1 MIAFF
6 LDLYRYMRQVLCY
19 LGPMIMQEPYS
30 ATRRSSRS
38 ARAYAPPRTFARE
51 LSQRRPCPPPP
62 HALSRPQPKLLDQ
75 IRAAVRTRHYSIRTE
90 RTYVDWA
97 YRYIVYHG
105 KRHPSELG
113 AAAINEF
120 LSYLAT
126 ELNVAASTQNQA
138 LNAVLFMYRHVLKTD
153 IGDIGDV
160 VRAKKPARLPVVLS
174 AEETADLLAQLGGT
188 RKLMGELLYGTGMRI
203 IELVRLRVKDI
214 DFSRRIIFVRSGK
227 GQKDRAVPLPAEL
240 APELKRHLERA
251 RELHDKDLAAGCGT
265 VYLPFALERKYPGAV
280 SEWAWKYVFPSGKLS
295 VDPRSGIKR
304 RHHVYESVLQKA
316 LKEATR
322 RAGLVKSVHAHVLR
336 HSFATHLL
344 EAGHDIRTVQELLG
358 HKDLKTTMIYTH
370 VAQDSACG
378 IKSPLTR
385 VRKIQDSGR
394 TTEKTAVLPHPHD
407 GTSDL
412 PPSSVP
418 PTEPADATS
427 QASPWL
433 TPLRRVGMAALWL
446 AACLVGRRT
455 P

>member
-1 MIAFF
+1 
-6 LDLYRYMRQVLCY
+6 
-19 LGPMIMQEPYS
+19 MIMQEPYS
-30 ATRRSSRS
+30 ATRVSPRT
-38 ARAYAPPRTFARE
+38 ARAYAHPRNAGRE
-51 LSQRRPCPPPP
+51 PSRRPPCPPPP
-62 HALSRPQPKLLDQ
+62 QDVSRQQPKLLDQ

-113 AAAINEF
+113 APAINEF
-120 LSYLAT
+120 LSHLAT

-153 IGDIGDV
+153 IGDIGD
-160 VRAKKPARLPVVLS
+160 
-174 AEETADLLAQLGGT
+174 
-188 RKLMGELLYGTGMRI
+188 
-203 IELVRLRVKDI
+203 
-214 DFSRRIIFVRSGK
+214 
-227 GQKDRAVPLPAEL
+227 
-240 APELKRHLERA
+240 
-251 RELHDKDLAAGCGT
+251 
-265 VYLPFALERKYPGAV
+265 
-280 SEWAWKYVFPSGKLS
+280 
-295 VDPRSGIKR
+295 
-304 RHHVYESVLQKA
+304 YESVLQKA

-370 VAQDSACG
+370 VTQDSACG

-385 VRKIQDSGR
+385 VRKIQDSR
-394 TTEKTAVLPHPHD
+394 RNVAKSTVVTSLHD
-407 GTSDL
+407 DTPCPAPL
-412 PPSSVP
+412 AVP